1 MHKTKITRLII
12 FVFVAGFGGIAA
24 QTILL
29 RELLILFSGNE
40 LSIGVIIGSW
50 VIWEAI
56 GAFIGGKCN
65 RKNNPEILVFSVI
78 LFSALFP
85 ASIYLTRI
93 FKAILSI
100 PAGVGVGLFPVFYSS
115 FLILLPTGILHGFFF
130 TLACSI
136 HNQLTG
142 KGASSVGKVYFYEM
156 LGTIAGGILVSYLF
170 IPYFNSFRVALV
182 VALLST
188 VSCMIFMLHV
198 IKENKTGQSAGRK
211 TGLFLFT
218 LLLSVFTFIALLYD
232 IDDTL
237 HSASIKK
244 QWPQQNVV
252 LYENSVYQN
261 IVVVKNDDQYTF
273 FTDGIPFITT
283 PVPDI
288 VFVEEFA
295 HFPLLTHPHPE
306 NVLILGGGAGGLINE
321 ILKHSTVKKIDY
333 VEIDPALLTTIKKF
347 STPLTET
354 ELNNPLVRLHY
365 TDGKMFL
372 KETKD
377 KYDIVFI
384 GLPPPSTLQTNRFYT
399 QEFFTMVRSI
409 LKTNGILALT
419 MPGSLTYYS
428 SELKELNTSII
439 ETLKSVFEYTFV
451 LPGDYNLL
459 LASNSDIVTV
469 ISPSLLYKSLSQQ
482 HIETKLITLP
492 HLNYRFE
499 KRWQDWFAS
508 TLKGTRAADGSKAS
522 VNRDF
527 SPKGLYYT
535 IAYQNLLFS
544 PSLKPVFDA
553 VERINFT
560 SVLIFITAVFLLF
573 LLLRKRYTY
582 IGIPYAI
589 TATGFTVMVFE
600 LVLMFGFQIFYGYV
614 FYEIGI
620 LITIFMGGMAAGS
633 LIVTYRDRWIGA
645 QGLSLMKVLDASMVM
660 FSLLLVLIFSFH
672 EKLSSISPVAI
683 RLIFYILLIISGFF
697 AGMQF
702 PLSNAIY
709 LSRTGPEGSDDARP
723 VGRTAGMLY
732 GADLAGGWLGGIIG
746 GLIVLPVLGLLQGC
760 LLLAVLKATSLI
772 LLYTFPRK

>member
-1 MHKTKITRLII
+1 MHKTKTIRFIL
-12 FVFVAGFGGIAA
+12 FVFVAGLGGIVA

-29 RELLILFSGNE
+29 RELLVLFSGNE

-56 GAFIGGKCN
+56 GAFIGGTCN
-65 RKNNPEILVFSVI
+65 RKDNPEILVFSII
-78 LFSALFP
+78 LFSVLFP
-85 ASIYLTRI
+85 ASIYLTRV
-93 FKAILSI
+93 FKVILSI
-100 PAGVGVGLFPVFYSS
+100 PPGVGVGLLPVFYSS

-156 LGTIAGGILVSYLF
+156 LGTIAGGILVSYIF
-170 IPYFNSFRVALV
+170 IPYFNSFHVALV

-198 IKENKTGQSAGRK
+198 FKENKTGQSGGRK
-211 TGLFLFT
+211 AGLFIFT
-218 LLLSVFTFIALLYD
+218 LMLSVSTFIALLYD

-237 HSASIKK
+237 HSTSIKK

-252 LYENSVYQN
+252 FYENSVYQN
-261 IVVVKNDDQYTF
+261 IVVIQNENQYTF

-288 VFVEEFA
+288 AFVEEFA

-321 ILKHSTVKKIDY
+321 ILKHPTVKKVDY
-333 VEIDPALLTTIKKF
+333 VEIDPALLKTIRRF

-365 TDGKMFL
+365 IDGKIFL

-377 KYDIVFI
+377 KYDVVLI

-399 QEFFTMVRSI
+399 QEFFTMVKSI
-409 LKTNGILALT
+409 LKTDGILALT
-419 MPGSLTYYS
+419 MPGSQTYYS

-439 ETLKSVFEYTFV
+439 ETLKSVFAYVFV

-459 LASNSDIVTV
+459 LASHSDIVTE
-469 ISPSLLYKSLSQQ
+469 ISPSLLYKALSRQR
-482 HIETKLITLP
+482 IETKLITLP

-499 KRWQDWFAS
+499 KRWQEWFAS
-508 TLKGTRAADGSKAS
+508 AIEDSKAS

-544 PSLKPVFDA
+544 PSLKSVFDSA
-553 VERINFT
+553 KHINFT
-560 SVLIFITAVFLLF
+560 SLLIFISAVFLLF
-573 LLLRKRYTY
+573 LLLRKKFTY

-589 TATGFTVMVFE
+589 TTTGFAVMVFE

-620 LITIFMGGMAAGS
+620 LITVFMGGMAAGS
-633 LIVTYRDRWIGA
+633 LIVTYRDRRIGA
-645 QGLSLMKVLDASMVM
+645 QELSLMKTLDAAMVM
-660 FSLLLVLIFSFH
+660 FSLLLMLIFSFP

-683 RLIFYILLIISGFF
+683 RLIFYILLMISGFF

-709 LSRTGPEGSDDARP
+709 LNRTGHEGLGNTQP

-732 GADLAGGWLGGIIG
+732 GADLVGGCLGGIVG

-772 LLYTFPRK
+772 LLYTFPKK

>member
-1 MHKTKITRLII
+1 
-12 FVFVAGFGGIAA
+12 
-24 QTILL
+24 
-29 RELLILFSGNE
+29 
-40 LSIGVIIGSW
+40 
-50 VIWEAI
+50 
-56 GAFIGGKCN
+56 
-65 RKNNPEILVFSVI
+65 
-78 LFSALFP
+78 
-85 ASIYLTRI
+85 
-93 FKAILSI
+93 
-100 PAGVGVGLFPVFYSS
+100 
-115 FLILLPTGILHGFFF
+115 
-130 TLACSI
+130 
-136 HNQLTG
+136 
-142 KGASSVGKVYFYEM
+142 M

-170 IPYFNSFRVALV
+170 IPYFNSFHIALV
-182 VALLST
+182 VALLSA
-188 VSCMIFMLHV
+188 VSCMIFMLQV
-198 IKENKTGQSAGRK
+198 IKGNKTGQLAGRK
-211 TGLFLFT
+211 VGLFLFT
-218 LLLSVFTFIALLYD
+218 LLLSVSTFIALLYD

-237 HSASIKK
+237 HSTSIKK

-252 LYENSVYQN
+252 FYENSVYQN
-261 IVVVKNDDQYTF
+261 IVVVKNEDQYTF

-288 VFVEEFA
+288 AFVEEFA
-295 HFPLLTHPHPE
+295 HLPLLTHPHPE

-321 ILKHSTVKKIDY
+321 MLKHPTVKKMDY
-333 VEIDPALLTTIKKF
+333 VEIDPALLKTIRRF

-365 TDGKMFL
+365 IDGKIFL
-372 KETKD
+372 KETRN
-377 KYDIVFI
+377 KYDVVLI

-399 QEFFTMVRSI
+399 QEFFAMVKSI
-409 LKTNGILALT
+409 LKTEGILALT
-419 MPGSLTYYS
+419 MPGSQTYYS

-439 ETLKSVFEYTFV
+439 ETLKSVFTYVFV

-459 LASNSDIVTV
+459 LASQSDTVTG
-469 ISPSLLYKSLSQQ
+469 ISPSLLYKTLSRQ
-482 HIETKLITLP
+482 HIETKLIALP

-508 TLKGTRAADGSKAS
+508 TLKDTRAIEDSKAS

-544 PSLKPVFDA
+544 PSLKSVFDSA
-553 VERINFT
+553 KHINFI
-560 SVLIFITAVFLLF
+560 SVLIFISAVFLLF
-573 LLLRKRYTY
+573 LVLRKKYTH

-589 TATGFTVMVFE
+589 ATTGFAVMVFE

-633 LIVTYRDRWIGA
+633 LIVTYRDKWIGA
-645 QGLSLMKVLDASMVM
+645 QGLSLMKTLDAAMVM
-660 FSLLLVLIFSFH
+660 FSLLLILIFSSP

-709 LSRTGPEGSDDARP
+709 LSLASPEGFNKTQP
-723 VGRTAGMLY
+723 VGKTAGMLY
-732 GADLAGGWLGGIIG
+732 GADLVGGWLGGIIG

-772 LLYTFPRK
+772 LLYTFPKK

>member
-1 MHKTKITRLII
+1 MHKTKIIRFIL
-12 FVFVAGFGGIAA
+12 FVFVAGFGGIVA

-65 RKNNPEILVFSVI
+65 RKDNPEILILSII
-78 LFSALFP
+78 LFSILFP

-93 FKAILSI
+93 FKVILSI
-100 PAGVGVGLFPVFYSS
+100 PAGVGAGLLPVFYSS

-142 KGASSVGKVYFYEM
+142 KGASSVGKIYFYEM

-170 IPYFNSFRVALV
+170 IPYFNSFHVALV
-182 VALLST
+182 VALLSA

-198 IKENKTGQSAGRK
+198 FKENKTGQSGGRK
-211 TGLFLFT
+211 AGLFIFT
-218 LLLSVFTFIALLYD
+218 LILSVSTFIALLYD
-232 IDDTL
+232 VDDTL
-237 HSASIKK
+237 HSTSIKK

-252 LYENSVYQN
+252 FYKNSFYQN
-261 IVVVKNDDQYTF
+261 IVVIQNENQYTF

-288 VFVEEFA
+288 AFVEEFA
-295 HFPLLTHPHPE
+295 HFTLLTHPHPE

-321 ILKHSTVKKIDY
+321 ILKHPTVKKVDY
-333 VEIDPALLTTIKKF
+333 VEIDPALLKTIGKF

-365 TDGKMFL
+365 IDGKIFL

-377 KYDIVFI
+377 KYDVVLI

-399 QEFFTMVRSI
+399 QEFFAMVKSI

-419 MPGSLTYYS
+419 MPGSLTYYN

-439 ETLKSVFEYTFV
+439 ETLKSVFAYVFV
-451 LPGDYNLL
+451 LPGEYNLL
-459 LASNSDIVTV
+459 LASHSDTVTR
-469 ISPSLLYKSLSQQ
+469 ISPSLLYKTLSCQ

-499 KRWQDWFAS
+499 KRWQNWFAS
-508 TLKGTRAADGSKAS
+508 AIEDSKAS
-522 VNRDF
+522 LNKDF

-544 PSLKPVFDA
+544 PSLKSVFDSA
-553 VERINFT
+553 KHINFT
-560 SVLIFITAVFLLF
+560 SVLIFISAVFLLF
-573 LLLRKRYTY
+573 LLLRKKYTY

-589 TATGFTVMVFE
+589 TTTGFAVMVFE

-620 LITIFMGGMAAGS
+620 LITVFMGGMAAGS

-645 QGLSLMKVLDASMVM
+645 QGLSLMKALDAAMVM
-660 FSLLLVLIFSFH
+660 FSLLLMLIFSFP

-683 RLIFYILLIISGFF
+683 RLIFYILLMISGFF

-709 LSRTGPEGSDDARP
+709 LNRTGPEGSDDTQP

-732 GADLAGGWLGGIIG
+732 GADLVGGWLGGIIG

-772 LLYTFPRK
+772 LLYTFPKK

>member
-1 MHKTKITRLII
+1 MHKTKIIRFIL
-12 FVFVAGFGGIAA
+12 FVFVAGFGGIVA

-56 GAFIGGKCN
+56 GAVIGGTCN
-65 RKNNPEILVFSVI
+65 RKDNPEILVFSII
-78 LFSALFP
+78 LFSILFP
-85 ASIYLTRI
+85 ASIYLIRI
-93 FKAILSI
+93 FKVILSI
-100 PAGVGVGLFPVFYSS
+100 PAGVGAGLLPVFYSS

-142 KGASSVGKVYFYEM
+142 KRASSVGKVYFYEM

-170 IPYFNSFRVALV
+170 IPYFNSFHVALV

-188 VSCMIFMLHV
+188 VSCMIFMLQV
-198 IKENKTGQSAGRK
+198 FKGNKTGQSGGRK
-211 TGLFLFT
+211 AGLFLFT
-218 LLLSVFTFIALLYD
+218 LILSVSTFIALLYD

-237 HSASIKK
+237 HSTSIKK

-252 LYENSVYQN
+252 FYENSVYQN
-261 IVVVKNDDQYTF
+261 IVVVKNEDQYTF

-288 VFVEEFA
+288 AFVEELA

-321 ILKHSTVKKIDY
+321 ILKHPTVKKTDY
-333 VEIDPALLTTIKKF
+333 VEIDPALLETIRKF

-354 ELNNPLVRLHY
+354 ELNNPLIRLHY
-365 TDGKMFL
+365 MDGKIFL

-377 KYDIVFI
+377 RYDVVLI

-399 QEFFTMVRSI
+399 QEFFTMVKSI

-439 ETLKSVFEYTFV
+439 ETLKSVFSYVFV
-451 LPGDYNLL
+451 LPGEYNLL
-459 LASNSDIVTV
+459 LASHSDTVTG
-469 ISPSLLYKSLSQQ
+469 ISPSLLYKTLSRQR
-482 HIETKLITLP
+482 IETKLITLP

-508 TLKGTRAADGSKAS
+508 AIEDSKAS

-544 PSLKPVFDA
+544 PSLKSVFDA
-553 VERINFT
+553 VKHINFT
-560 SVLIFITAVFLLF
+560 SVLIFISAVFLLF
-573 LLLRKRYTY
+573 LLLRKKYTY

-589 TATGFTVMVFE
+589 TTTGFAVMVFE

-633 LIVTYRDRWIGA
+633 LIVTYRNRWIGA
-645 QGLSLMKVLDASMVM
+645 QELSLMKTLDAAMVM
-660 FSLLLVLIFSFH
+660 FSLLLTLIFSFP

-683 RLIFYILLIISGFF
+683 RLIFYILLMISGFF

-709 LSRTGPEGSDDARP
+709 LSRTDPEGSGNTKP
-723 VGRTAGMLY
+723 VGKTAGMLY
-732 GADLAGGWLGGIIG
+732 GADLVGGWLGGIIG
-746 GLIVLPVLGLLQGC
+746 GLIVLPVLGLIQGC
-760 LLLAVLKATSLI
+760 ILLAVLKATSLI
-772 LLYTFPRK
+772 LLYTFPKK